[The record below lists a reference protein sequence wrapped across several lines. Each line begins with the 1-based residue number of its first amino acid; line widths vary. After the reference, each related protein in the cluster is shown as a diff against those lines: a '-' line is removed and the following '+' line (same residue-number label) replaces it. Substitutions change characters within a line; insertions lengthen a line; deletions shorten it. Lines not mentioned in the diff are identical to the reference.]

1 MSQNDVYKLLLH
13 YFCDTLNF
21 KTMEIGEIIGKNIK
35 EFRMQWGYSQDHLAK
50 YLGIDRSNISYYE
63 NAEREISIVQLNKL
77 SNLFGVEIDDLLE
90 PDSIKKG
97 AGIAIAFRSEGVS
110 EDDLQ
115 SISEFQ
121 RVVKNYINMKKL
133 KSDEK

>member
-1 MSQNDVYKLLLH
+1 MSQNDVYQLLLF
-13 YFCDTLNF
+13 YFCDILNF

-77 SNLFGVEIDDLLE
+77 SHLFGVEIDDLLE